1 MLLGSLRGELTLDL
15 ILGGELTLDVIVF
28 QGAPHGGLGAPGS
41 NAAGPKPQLLAGC
54 SEVSHSFL
62 TAKSWGFPAARPGGR
77 TQDCEGGLL
86 PARFRFL
93 DRLSDLYGYMVVL
106 ALPRVQGIHRPRPD
120 PNRSCLQIVQRFLTA
135 FSQPSLGDFQPP
147 LRTFRPRRLIRPKPS
162 DFAIRT
168 PVRGMFHLVCN
179 SDDGCDSRRCW
190 CATPPAIGV
199 SGRTCEDRDVRF
211 FSDLRPTPR
220 LRSHDK
226 GCRAIDGCSASVERW
241 RSKGLCFQPQKPEQL
256 TTGFIFRTLVFM
268 LFR

>member
-1 MLLGSLRGELTLDL
+1 MTLDL
-15 ILGGELTLDVIVF
+15 IVF

-62 TAKSWGFPAARPGGR
+62 TAKSWGFPAARPDGR
-77 TQDCEGGLL
+77 TQDCEGGLV

-190 CATPPAIGV
+190 CAPPRR
-199 SGRTCEDRDVRF
+199 SGCPVGHVKIEMFVFFRTCGRLPGCGRMTKGVVR
-211 FSDLRPTPR
+211 SMAVQRVSSGGDLRDCVSNPR
-220 LRSHDK
+220 S
-226 GCRAIDGCSASVERW
+226 
-241 RSKGLCFQPQKPEQL
+241 QNN
-256 TTGFIFRTLVFM
+256 
-268 LFR
+268 